1 MASPFKMQPK
11 TPMMKALVGKQGNL
25 PQHLQDKIKAAP
37 ETATKGSPAKSYGSK
52 SKSPMM
58 KTSKPS
64 DKSRSTVGR
73 GGKDV
78 VLSEKDDVV
87 SRRDNKNSGKRDFE
101 QVTQTVEKGSNAPVG
116 TTMAD
121 RQGGGRKATKTY
133 QRAKGQKGAYAMTGS
148 AVEGSEV
155 KGGRSQYRDASD
167 TGTKD
172 SKTGKRT
179 YKSQGSTAGKDRVL
193 IEARR
198 VKGPKSKGVVKQ
210 KITTAEIS
218 RKNLGVRKKEKT
230 ASQIKAKGATTSGK
244 PSASAADLKKKETKG
259 KAPVKSYGSKKKSPM
274 MKKGVKGLKMQ
285 RGKK

>member
-37 ETATKGSPAKSYGSK
+37 ETAKKGSPAKSYGSK
-52 SKSPMM
+52 SKSPVM
-58 KTSKPS
+58 KEGDVVIDTKKETIARGKKGSYEK
-64 DKSRSTVGR
+64 RA
-73 GGKDV
+73 GGKNIITT
-78 VLSEKDDVV
+78 E
-87 SRRDNKNSGKRDFE
+87 
-101 QVTQTVEKGSNAPVG
+101 TVEKGSNAPVG

-121 RQGGGRKATKTY
+121 RQGGGRKATKVY
-133 QRAKGQKGAYAMTGS
+133 AKMEGTGRKGSKGAMVSST
-148 AVEGSEV
+148 VEGSEV
-155 KGGRSQYRDASD
+155 KGGRSQYRHASD

-179 YKSQGSTAGKDRVL
+179 YKSQSSTAGKDRVL